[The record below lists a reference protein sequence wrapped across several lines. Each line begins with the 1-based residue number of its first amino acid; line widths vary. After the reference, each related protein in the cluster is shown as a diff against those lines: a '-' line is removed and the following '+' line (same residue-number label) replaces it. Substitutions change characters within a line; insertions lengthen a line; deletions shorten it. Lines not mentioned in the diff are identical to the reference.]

1 MSIGIGDKVTLRRC
15 AAMVLVPLGS
25 TGTVVAGP
33 DTGREGTYTVSFY
46 VTTHPVSGDPL
57 PETRALSVTQD
68 CVPGDVLE
76 YVREG
81 SVYVDETYD
90 PNEEDDESDDE
101 DDDTD
106 ENSVTNAKVVY
117 DDLPVPPLHLLETHL
132 SATTFEHV
140 VQVIKLDTLGE
151 LCRRLSQPNAPRPH
165 ETLTWKLQ
173 DVLRYVQQADPVADD
188 ATA

>member
-1 MSIGIGDKVTLRRC
+1 MYIGIGDKVTLRRH

-46 VTTHPVSGDPL
+46 VTTHPVSGEPL
-57 PETRALSVTQD
+57 SETRTLSVTQD

-81 SVYVDETYD
+81 SVYVDGTYD
-90 PNEEDDESDDE
+90 PNEEDDEDDDE

-106 ENSVTNAKVVY
+106 EISVTNTKLVY
-117 DDLPVPPLHLLETHL
+117 DPPVPPLHLLETHL
-132 SATTFEHV
+132 SATTFGHV

-151 LCRRLSQPNAPRPH
+151 LCRRLSQPNAPGPH

-173 DVLRYVQQADPVADD
+173 DVLRYVE
-188 ATA
+188 